1 MPRQMNTPA
10 TTISGD
16 SLPSFNSPAI
26 IRQNVE
32 VEVEGVHVDFVMQLV
47 MIVLLVR
54 PTTLSEP

>member
-16 SLPSFNSPAI
+16 SPQPFDSPAI
-26 IRQNVE
+26 LRQN